1 MTTVQPI
8 ALDEIATHT
17 VEMIAKK
24 NDSKQKNR
32 TITSFISK
40 EWVALV
46 GDKKKRRISHHQEL
60 QKNYAALEET
70 INYLSCIINALE
82 RLFEP
87 QKTGDRKRKEES
99 QRTGDRRCKEE
110 FQNIGDR
117 RRDKK

>member
-1 MTTVQPI
+1 MI
-8 ALDEIATHT
+8 IDE
-17 VEMIAKK
+17 KK
-24 NDSKQKNR
+24 NFVTN
-32 TITSFISK
+32 
-40 EWVALV
+40 
-46 GDKKKRRISHHQEL
+46 KKKRRISHHQEL

-110 FQNIGDR
+110 FQNMGVVSNFYFNIACGLSC
-117 RRDKK
+117 